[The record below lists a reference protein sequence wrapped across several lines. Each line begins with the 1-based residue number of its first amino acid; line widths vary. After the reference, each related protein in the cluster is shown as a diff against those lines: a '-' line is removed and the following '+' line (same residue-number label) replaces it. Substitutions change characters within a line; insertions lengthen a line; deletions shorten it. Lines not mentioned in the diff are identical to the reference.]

1 MENVDEEQPDT
12 LPGFKMQS
20 ENFVLKFVTGLQK
33 GVCRCYLKQNL
44 SSKRFI
50 KNHNSLNSGMFSK
63 LLEYETDWFDM
74 MEIILSRLE
83 DEPSDQD
90 NFQVIKSSVLCLPIV
105 CLFYVC

>member
-1 MENVDEEQPDT
+1 
-12 LPGFKMQS
+12 
-20 ENFVLKFVTGLQK
+20 
-33 GVCRCYLKQNL
+33 
-44 SSKRFI
+44 
-50 KNHNSLNSGMFSK
+50 MFSK

-83 DEPSDQD
+83 DEPSNQD